1 MSPEVLGS
9 RVARAVLWALL
20 LISGALLITTSA
32 GFPVRIHWRFLKLT
46 TTGAA
51 KPLLVYLATL
61 VMLGVLPDGWL
72 RRLATSAGSGP
83 PSRELPRSAR
93 LIRFVLSWIAAAFLC
108 LPVVLPPSRTW
119 PSEPYDGPGFLVI
132 AATVSIYA
140 ALSKRTL
147 FGVVRPSGY
156 RIEGADLWLLLLL
169 PLYVLSTAND
179 FILTSGDNQATRLIA
194 PQIVRTGSVDLTRV
208 AEYREDP
215 GHYSAVVRGDRLL
228 SSFPL
233 GTGLLAVPH
242 ALLVLPF
249 SPVPVDPD
257 LAGRWEKHFSAL
269 CLLAS
274 TALLFLALRRRFR
287 EGPALATSLVFALAT
302 TAFSCAGQAMFSTT
316 GEVLCFCVA
325 LFFLVPEE
333 GGAAAGAAGG
343 LALAAAFLCR
353 PSAAVASVC
362 IVAWVWLEGRRSS
375 ALRAGG
381 AFLAGSA
388 VASAWLF
395 LIYGH
400 PLGGY
405 GLMNAQAAAWGAT
418 FLTGLAGTLLSPSR
432 GLLVHFPYLLLVPFA
447 FRTFRDEPRMR
458 PLWVTAV
465 AATTATA
472 LLSAAY
478 NKWWGGDSIGP
489 RLMTEASPFIAI
501 ISLPLWSAFPR
512 LRFPVRTAAVLLTLF
527 AGLTQVLGTWSLRSA
542 TWNGAVV
549 VDWSPAARW
558 SLRDSQLLATWWPD
572 WFPSW
577 KREPRF
583 LTDGDPRRWIRLDLS
598 SAANT
603 RYDRDPFRPSP
614 DAGAPNLYVAL
625 DAAPLNRPNALFHFL
640 PRGDRNAVTTCQGA
654 GDQEIALPSLSVGR
668 LHLLVTAGATRPRS
682 GEPRIADLV
691 LVYGDG
697 LEDRHPLRLDR
708 DVWEYDPGR
717 RSAPVNASR
726 IYLGRAHEPDV
737 LVRLEISPARPH
749 VPIKRLRLENA
760 DRGTGEGVTLFAATV
775 EIPAPSQ

>member
-1 MSPEVLGS
+1 MRPEVLGS
-9 RVARAVLWALL
+9 RVARALWTLL
-20 LISGALLITTSA
+20 LIFGALLVATSA
-32 GFPVRIHWRFLKLT
+32 TFPVRIHWGFLKLT
-46 TTGAA
+46 ATGAA
-51 KPLLVYLATL
+51 RPLLFYLSTL
-61 VMLGVLPDGWL
+61 VTLGVLPDGWL
-72 RRLATSAGSGP
+72 RRLAISARSA
-83 PSRELPRSAR
+83 PSPRELPRSTR
-93 LIRFVLSWIAAAFLC
+93 LIRSAVSWTAAAFLC
-108 LPVVLPPSRTW
+108 LPVVLPPDKAW
-119 PSEPYDGPGFLVI
+119 PSEPYDGPGYLLV
-132 AATVSIYA
+132 AAAVSIYA
-140 ALSKRTL
+140 VLSKRTL
-147 FGVVRPSGY
+147 FGVLRPSGY
-156 RIEGADLWLLLLL
+156 RIEGADLWLLVLL

-179 FILTSGDNQATRLIA
+179 LVLTSGDNQATRLIA
-194 PQIVRTGSVDLTRV
+194 PQIVRTGSVDLTGV
-208 AEYREDP
+208 AEYREKP
-215 GHYSAVVRGDRLL
+215 GHYSAVVCGNRLL
-228 SSFPL
+228 SAFPL

-287 EGPALATSLVFALAT
+287 EGPALATSLVFAVAA

-333 GGAAAGAAGG
+333 RPAAAGVVGG

-353 PSAAVASVC
+353 PTAAIASAC
-362 IVAWVWLEGRRSS
+362 IVVWVWLDGRRPF

-381 AFLAGSA
+381 AFLAGS
-388 VASAWLF
+388 VLASAWLF
-395 LIYGH
+395 LVYGH

-405 GLMNAQAAAWGAT
+405 GLLNARAEAWGTT
-418 FLTGLAGTLLSPSR
+418 FLPGLAGTLVSPSR

-447 FRTFRDEPRMR
+447 FRAFRDEPRMK
-458 PLWVTAV
+458 PFWVTAV
-465 AATTATA
+465 AATTATV

-478 NKWWGGDSIGP
+478 TKWWGGDSIGP
-489 RLMTEASPFIAI
+489 RLLTEASPFIAI
-501 ISLPLWSAFPR
+501 ISLPLWMAFPR
-512 LRFPVRTAAVLLTLF
+512 LRFSLRTTAVVLTLF
-527 AGLTQVLGTWSLRSA
+527 AGLTQILGTWSLRAA

-549 VDWSPAARW
+549 VDWNPAARW

-583 LTDGDPRRWIRLDLS
+583 LTDDDSRRWIRLDLS
-598 SAANT
+598 PAANT

-614 DAGAPNLYVAL
+614 DAGAPNHYSAL
-625 DAAPLNRPNALFHFL
+625 DAPPLNRPDALFHFL

-654 GDQEIALPSLSVGR
+654 GDQEIALPSPAAGR
-668 LHLLVTAGATRPRS
+668 LHLLLTAGATRPRP
-682 GEPRIADLV
+682 GEPRIADLI
-691 LVYGDG
+691 LIYDDG
-697 LEDRHPLRLDR
+697 LEEHHPLRLDR

-717 RSAPVNASR
+717 RAAPVDVSR
-726 IYLGRAHEPDV
+726 IYLGRADEPDV

-760 DRGTGEGVTLFAATV
+760 EPGAGEGVTLFAATV
-775 EIPAPSQ
+775 EIAAPSP